1 MSPSHTAH
9 RAGINAIEIVCF
21 NGIFTVIVSKYAD
34 IKIPKLLLSQ

>member
-9 RAGINAIEIVCF
+9 SAGINTMRIVRF

-34 IKIPKLLLSQ
+34 IKIPKLLLS